1 MRRLSLLS
9 DSISGRS
16 ATKRAHYQSIHSMPP
31 TVMSSLALSAAAG
44 AATARR
50 HPFFSHRSPSRVLT
64 TRLCRAP
71 RLIVFSASASASSL
85 EALIFDC
92 DGVILESEHLHRQA
106 YNDAFA
112 HFGVRCPPISA
123 GPLYWDEVFYDE
135 LQNRIGGG
143 KPKMRWYFG
152 ENGWPSSKIFE
163 TPPSTDSDKEK
174 LVDIIQDWKTERY
187 KEIIKSG
194 TVEPRPGVLHLMD
207 EVKGAGIKLAVC
219 SAATKSSVVMCLE
232 NLIGLERF
240 NGLDCF
246 LAGDDVKLKKPDPT
260 IYITAS
266 EKLGVESKNCLVV
279 EDSVIGLLA
288 AKGAGM
294 SCIITYTSS
303 TANQDFKDAIATY
316 PDLSNVRLEDLKLL
330 LQKTLVTGY

>member
-1 MRRLSLLS
+1 
-9 DSISGRS
+9 
-16 ATKRAHYQSIHSMPP
+16 MPMTTMPSTYLVLP
-31 TVMSSLALSAAAG
+31 TAG
-44 AATARR
+44 AGTAAVPARR
-50 HPFFSHRSPSRVLT
+50 RPIFGFRSPSRVPA
-64 TRLCRAP
+64 TRLRRASP
-71 RLIVFSASASASSL
+71 LIVVASASAPAPPTSATSL
-85 EALIFDC
+85 DALIFDC

-112 HFGVRCPPISA
+112 HFGVRCALDSA
-123 GPLYWDEVFYDE
+123 DPLYWDEAFYDE
-135 LQNRIGGG
+135 LQNQIGGG

-152 ENGWPSSKIFE
+152 ENGWPFSKIFE
-163 TPPSTDSDKEK
+163 TPPSSDSDKEK
-174 LVDIIQDWKTERY
+174 LIDIIQDWKTERY

-194 TVEPRPGVLHLMD
+194 TVEPRPGVLRLMG
-207 EVKGAGIKLAVC
+207 EAKGAGIKLAVC
-219 SAATKSSVVMCLE
+219 SAATKSSVIMCLE

-260 IYITAS
+260 IYITAA
-266 EKLGVESKNCLVV
+266 EKLGVDSKNCLVV

-294 SCIITYTSS
+294 SCIITYTNS

-330 LQKTLVTGY
+330 IQKSLVTG

>member
-1 MRRLSLLS
+1 
-9 DSISGRS
+9 
-16 ATKRAHYQSIHSMPP
+16 MPP
-31 TVMSSLALSAAAG
+31 TAMASTTLFLPTAASAAA

-50 HPFFSHRSPSRVLT
+50 HPFFNLRTPSQVPT
-64 TRLCRAP
+64 ARLRRAP
-71 RLIVFSASASASSL
+71 GLAVVSASASPASPPASSL
-85 EALIFDC
+85 DALIFDC

-112 HFGVRCPPISA
+112 HFGLRCPPSSSD
-123 GPLYWDEVFYDE
+123 PLYWDEAFYDE

-152 ENGWPSSKIFE
+152 ENGLPSSKVFE
-163 TPPSTDSDKEK
+163 TPPSTDSDKET

-194 TVEPRPGVLHLMD
+194 TVEPRPGVLRLMD

-219 SAATKSSVVMCLE
+219 SAATKSSVIMCLE

-260 IYITAS
+260 IYITAA

-294 SCIITYTSS
+294 SCIITYTPS
-303 TANQDFKDAIATY
+303 TASQDFTDAIATY

-330 LQKTLVTGY
+330 LQKTLVTG

>member
-1 MRRLSLLS
+1 
-9 DSISGRS
+9 
-16 ATKRAHYQSIHSMPP
+16 MPP
-31 TVMSSLALSAAAG
+31 TTMASTSLFLPTTAG
-44 AATARR
+44 AAAAAARR
-50 HPFFSHRSPSRVLT
+50 HPFSLRTPLSQVST
-64 TRLCRAP
+64 TRLRRAP
-71 RLIVFSASASASSL
+71 RLVAVSASASPASL
-85 EALIFDC
+85 DALIFDC

-112 HFGVRCPPISA
+112 HFGVRCPPDSA
-123 GPLYWDEVFYDE
+123 DPLYWDEAFYDE
-135 LQNRIGGG
+135 LQNLIGGG

-152 ENGWPSSKIFE
+152 ENGWPSSKIFQ

-194 TVEPRPGVLHLMD
+194 TVEPRPGVLRLMD

-219 SAATKSSVVMCLE
+219 SAATKSSVIMCLE

-260 IYITAS
+260 IYITAA
-266 EKLGVESKNCLVV
+266 EDLLCCTQKLGVESKNCLVV

-294 SCIITYTSS
+294 SCIITYTPS
-303 TANQDFKDAIATY
+303 TANQDFMDAIATY

-330 LQKTLVTGY
+330 LQKTLVTG